1 MPVNVRRHLVGDI
14 YLPKGTPLAHRL
26 RFNRLLRKTAAAARD
41 CKQVWIVNSGYRSY
55 AEQAELYDQY
65 LHHGGT
71 LAAKPGT
78 SNHEG
83 GRALDV
89 SVRTKHGKVPV
100 DPGRRACDDGEWA
113 SGHERISLREGPSR
127 SSLQGRYRVGIERR
141 SRSCASAPSWSTRSA
156 PSRCSALHSARRR
169 HSRRRD
175 NTCRSRVTG
184 LRP

>member
-14 YLPKGTPLAHRL
+14 HLPKGTPLAHRL

-89 SVRTKHGKVPV
+89 SVRTKRGKVPV
-100 DPGRRACDDGEWA
+100 G
-113 SGHERISLREGPSR
+113 
-127 SSLQGRYRVGIERR
+127 V
-141 SRSCASAPSWSTRSA
+141 
-156 PSRCSALHSARRR
+156 SARRR
-169 HSRRRD
+169 AALRKY
-175 NTCRSRVTG
+175 G
-184 LRP
+184 LCLPVPGELWHVEQGTRFA